1 MNSHLEPLVFLKG
14 LVIGAV
20 ITVNV
25 IYITG

>member
-1 MNSHLEPLVFLKG
+1 MKSHLEPLVFHNG